1 MVCMVG
7 FFNKDDEGGNYGTAE
22 KEGDTSAGN
31 TRTDEQT
38 SKSNQTQE
46 RQTADSIVGIDGL
59 MDKRVKLEESI
70 NYVGHMIKTLKD
82 KRARLEKDVEEEA
95 VDIKNLR
102 EQLIKIREY
111 IDEENKGIENL
122 TKKRSQVD

>member
-1 MVCMVG
+1 MVG

-82 KRARLEKDVEEEA
+82 KRARLLVSPCITCTRIAFFLGCSVIAPLVIFVKEPNHRIKDVE
-95 VDIKNLR
+95 
-102 EQLIKIREY
+102 
-111 IDEENKGIENL
+111 
-122 TKKRSQVD
+122 

>member
-70 NYVGHMIKTLKD
+70 NYVGHMIKIKD
-82 KRARLEKDVEEEA
+82 HRWIMPKPNSHIILIQYMSTYGFKG
-95 VDIKNLR
+95 NYLR
-102 EQLIKIREY
+102 RCWNSN
-111 IDEENKGIENL
+111 DGGWCANCP
-122 TKKRSQVD
+122 VFAPV

>member
-38 SKSNQTQE
+38 QNL
-46 RQTADSIVGIDGL
+46 I
-59 MDKRVKLEESI
+59 
-70 NYVGHMIKTLKD
+70 
-82 KRARLEKDVEEEA
+82 KRA
-95 VDIKNLR
+95 NC
-102 EQLIKIREY
+102 
-111 IDEENKGIENL
+111 
-122 TKKRSQVD
+122 

>member
-38 SKSNQTQE
+38 SK
-46 RQTADSIVGIDGL
+46 
-59 MDKRVKLEESI
+59 
-70 NYVGHMIKTLKD
+70 
-82 KRARLEKDVEEEA
+82 
-95 VDIKNLR
+95 
-102 EQLIKIREY
+102 LIKRNVLFLVVLI
-111 IDEENKGIENL
+111 GPFVL
-122 TKKRSQVD
+122 

>member
-59 MDKRVKLEESI
+59 MDKRVKLEESLFSEI
-70 NYVGHMIKTLKD
+70 YPSCRSYDKD
-82 KRARLEKDVEEEA
+82 H
-95 VDIKNLR
+95 I
-102 EQLIKIREY
+102 IR
-111 IDEENKGIENL
+111 KS
-122 TKKRSQVD
+122 RF